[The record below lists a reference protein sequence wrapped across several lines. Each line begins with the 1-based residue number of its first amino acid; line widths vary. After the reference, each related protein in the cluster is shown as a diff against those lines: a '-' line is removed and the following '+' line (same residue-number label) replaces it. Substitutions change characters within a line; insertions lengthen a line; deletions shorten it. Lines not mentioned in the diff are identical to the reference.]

1 MLSFSTILEIAWVCS
16 SSKCGKGLG
25 TILSQY
31 FHKRTEEKGMNSE
44 KRFETRQS
52 VRTDVT

>member
-1 MLSFSTILEIAWVCS
+1 MLSFYRKIAWVCS

-31 FHKRTEEKGMNSE
+31 FHKRAEEKGMNSE
-44 KRFETRQS
+44 KRFETRQR